1 MAVINSPFESQYG
14 FKGPGFSVDSL
25 GNITATSIITNTVED
40 TDGGVSI
47 VDFTVTEVDNTYRFA
62 GIAGDNPAIT
72 IARASTY
79 KFGLTV
85 PLYGF
90 TIYSALPSTKY
101 NTGLVYQDGTTG
113 VDAQGKLTGTL
124 SFNVSLNAPNTL
136 YYGNT
141 LGNVYGTINVV
152 DPVGRFSS
160 IDVNS
165 TTNATSSITG
175 AVTIAGGAS
184 VEKDLYIGGALNI
197 AGVGISSLISS
208 TNLELGATNKV
219 ILKID
224 SIKLGELNS
233 TGLAVTINNSTID
246 NTVIGATAPST
257 AAFTSATVANLPTTD
272 SSIANRQYVDST
284 SLSLAIAFGL

>member
-1 MAVINSPFESQYG
+1 MAVTNSPFESQYG

-25 GNITATSIITNTVED
+25 GNITATSIITSIAD
-40 TDGGVSI
+40 DDDGVVGLA
-47 VDFTVTEVDNTYRFA
+47 DFTVTELDNAYQITGA
-62 GIAGDNPAIT
+62 LGSNPAIT
-72 IARASTY
+72 VARASSY
-79 KFGLTV
+79 KFSLTV
-85 PLYGF
+85 PLLGF

-101 NTGLVYQDGTTG
+101 NTGLTYQDGTTG
-113 VDAQGKLTGTL
+113 EDAQGKLTGTL
-124 SFNVSLNAPNTL
+124 TFNVSLNAPSVL
-136 YYGNT
+136 YYGNA

-152 DPVGRFSS
+152 DPVGQFSS

-165 TTNATSSITG
+165 TTNATSSTTG
-175 AVTIAGGAS
+175 AITIAGGAS
-184 VEKDLYIGGALNI
+184 VEKDFYIGGALNI
-197 AGVGISSLISS
+197 AGLGISSLSSS
-208 TNLELGATNKV
+208 TNLELNATNKV

-257 AAFTSATVANLPTTD
+257 ASFTSATVANLPTTD

-284 SLSLAIAFGL
+284 SLALAIAFGL